1 MSKILIVED
10 DAFLRKAYINVL
22 SKEGFQVDFA
32 STGVEG
38 LDKATKD
45 EPDLIILDMLM
56 PQMDGVEFLKAYDV
70 KNKHPKVKIIVFS
83 NMSIA
88 EKVNEAV
95 ALGASNYKTKAFF
108 SPREM
113 VQLIRDT
120 LAGVT
125 SDAPATTGPTA
136 PVADAKTEEK

>member
-10 DAFLRKAYINVL
+10 DPFLRKAYVNVL
-22 SKEGFQVDFA
+22 SKEGFEVDFA
-32 STGVEG
+32 TTGVEA
-38 LDKATKD
+38 LEKATAH

-56 PQMDGVEFLKAYDV
+56 PQMNGVEFLKAYDV
-70 KNKHPKVKIIVFS
+70 KTKHPHVKVIVFS

-88 EKVNEAV
+88 EKINEAIE
-95 ALGASNYKTKAFF
+95 LGASNYKTKAFF

-120 LAGVT
+120 LAGET
-125 SDAPATTGPTA
+125 APAAQTPATP
-136 PVADAKTEEK
+136 EEPAA

>member
-10 DAFLRKAYINVL
+10 DPFLRKAYVNVL
-22 SKEGFQVDFA
+22 TKEGFEVDFA
-32 STGVEG
+32 TTGTEA
-38 LDKATKD
+38 LEKATAH

-56 PQMDGVEFLKAYDV
+56 PQMNGIEFLKAYDI
-70 KNKHPKVKIIVFS
+70 KNKHQHVKVIVFS

-88 EKVNEAV
+88 ETVNEAIE
-95 ALGASNYKTKAFF
+95 LGASNYKTKAFF

-120 LAGVT
+120 LAGQT
-125 SDAPATTGPTA
+125 MTPPATPPAPKAADPT
-136 PVADAKTEEK
+136 E

>member
-10 DAFLRKAYINVL
+10 DAFLRKAYVNVL
-22 SKEGFQVDFA
+22 TKEGFEVDFA
-32 STGVEG
+32 ATGTEA
-38 LDKATKD
+38 LEKATAH

-56 PQMDGVEFLKAYDV
+56 PQMNGIEFLKTYDI
-70 KNKHPKVKIIVFS
+70 KNKHPRVKVIVFS

-88 EKVNEAV
+88 ETVNEAI

-120 LAGVT
+120 LAGET
-125 SDAPATTGPTA
+125 MAAPTPPAA
-136 PVADAKTEEK
+136 EEPKA